1 MFPFDLNLS
10 GKQKLKLL
18 HKSFSVLSS
27 ERGCMREASGTEW
40 CPAGHVYPDGYS
52 VLIVRKYF
60 IPVILQL
67 RRTQIHSIFYPDR
80 LRVAFVY
87 CTNGDC
93 ASFKMNGCEWGIIAF
108 HAF

>member
-27 ERGCMREASGTEW
+27 ERGFGQGGGGGGKEW
-40 CPAGHVYPDGYS
+40 CPAGHARAHPDGYIYIYS

-60 IPVILQL
+60 IPVVVRL
-67 RRTQIHSIFYPDR
+67 RRTQNPFDFPSPIWW
-80 LRVAFVY
+80 LL
-87 CTNGDC
+87 CTVWY
-93 ASFKMNGCEWGIIAF
+93 EW
-108 HAF
+108 